1 MKPVMFSKEVPVL
14 VVDDL
19 YDELELLTIWEEL
32 QFLTSPKRMHNPFYL
47 GAARNESGE
56 FNKNAN
62 GVFLDEFYAKRI
74 SSNILEV
81 NRKLFSKEIKDMALQ
96 ISIFYKLLE
105 EINNDITLINYYED
119 AQSYAA
125 HTDSTVFTAITTLY
139 REPVQFSGGDL
150 DFPELELTIEKRNNR
165 MVLFPGALLHA
176 ATPVVMNE
184 KNHSYS
190 GYGRYS
196 MVQFLRII

>member
-1 MKPVMFSKEVPVL
+1 MKPVVFSKEVPIL

-19 YDELELLTIWEEL
+19 YDELELSTIWEEL
-32 QFLTSPKRMHNPFYL
+32 QFLTSPRRMHNSFYL
-47 GAARNESGE
+47 GAAKNESGA
-56 FNKNAN
+56 FKKNAN
-62 GVFLDEFYAKRI
+62 GVFLDELYAERS

-81 NRKLFSKEIKDMALQ
+81 NRKLFTKEIQDMALQ
-96 ISIFYKLLE
+96 VSIFYKLLE
-105 EINNDITLINYYED
+105 RVNNDYTLINYYED

-125 HTDSTVFTAITTLY
+125 HYDETVFSAITMLY
-139 REPVQFSGGDL
+139 KEPVQFSGGDL
-150 DFPELELTIEKRNNR
+150 DFPELELTVEKRNNR

-176 ATPVVMNE
+176 ATPVVMHE
-184 KNHSYS
+184 KHASFS